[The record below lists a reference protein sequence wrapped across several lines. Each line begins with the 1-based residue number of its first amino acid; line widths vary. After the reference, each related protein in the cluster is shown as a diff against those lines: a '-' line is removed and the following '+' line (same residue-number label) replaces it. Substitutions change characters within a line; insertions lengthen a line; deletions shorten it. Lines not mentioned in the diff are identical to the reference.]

1 MLRRHFVSVL
11 SALLITAPLGLAHA
25 EGHGGGEEKKDEK
38 KKDDKKPGQLP
49 IPAKGQ
55 RYIRLPTIVLELWDK
70 DGNFRMS
77 SIDLLLLVADDAKLA
92 DKKVADNMKKALN
105 AIPYEEYMRANPAPM
120 IKASMLDL
128 ARKEPGGDK
137 VLDLLIN
144 KMIFR

>member
-1 MLRRHFVSVL
+1 
-11 SALLITAPLGLAHA
+11 
-25 EGHGGGEEKKDEK
+25 
-38 KKDDKKPGQLP
+38 
-49 IPAKGQ
+49 
-55 RYIRLPTIVLELWDK
+55 
-70 DGNFRMS
+70 
-77 SIDLLLLVADDAKLA
+77 
-92 DKKVADNMKKALN
+92 MKKALN